1 MSDGDVLLLFV
12 IAVGGLAGAIG
23 GIIAGWLKQRIVS
36 AALRLPERLELPVDV
51 RLVAEPVGLRVYAS
65 APEAVEVPVRLAPLP
80 ELQELASR
88 IVAAV
93 PEIGPTALSAILG
106 CAKSTAHDLIQR
118 SRERVEI
125 VAE

>member
-93 PEIGPTALSAILG
+93 PTIGPTALAEILG
-106 CAKSTAHDLIQR
+106 CAKSTAFEMIQR
-118 SRERVEI
+118 SRTHESD
-125 VAE
+125 AG